1 MGDGLVWVVGGIL
14 ISHLIFIPSVSRH
27 SVKKGKHLHGVS
39 SLGMGKEGNTNRTS
53 TPFLLLFMGLVRR
66 FICKRKSNP
75 LTCKSLL
82 VLGLW
87 GNDDNKYQTN
97 HLGQKIYGSCLCVKV

>member
-14 ISHLIFIPSVSRH
+14 ISHLIFIPSGLRH

-53 TPFLLLFMGLVRR
+53 KPHSYFY
-66 FICKRKSNP
+66 
-75 LTCKSLL
+75 
-82 VLGLW
+82 LW
-87 GNDDNKYQTN
+87 GW
-97 HLGQKIYGSCLCVKV
+97 